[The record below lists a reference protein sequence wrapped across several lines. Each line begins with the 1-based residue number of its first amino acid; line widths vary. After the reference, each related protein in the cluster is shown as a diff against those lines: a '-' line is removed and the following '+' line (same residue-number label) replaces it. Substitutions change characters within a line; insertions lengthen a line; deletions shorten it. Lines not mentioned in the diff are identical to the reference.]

1 MIEPYDEVMADGGF
15 KTSCGITQANHEPKS
30 TSSHEPTSSQPRVKF
45 FFLFCPEKQ
54 KIVRNKISKYQEKM

>member
-30 TSSHEPTSSQPRVKF
+30 TSSHEPTSSQPRVKEF
-45 FFLFCPEKQ
+45 FYILS
-54 KIVRNKISKYQEKM
+54 RNKIDCMK